1 MSTQK
6 YERAE
11 KSRKKPFSPEAFKK
25 ILEKNRAKEIVEGA
39 KRLGKHVNPVMVA
52 HVPVDL

>member
-25 ILEKNRAKEIVEGA
+25 ILEKNRAKEIAEGA
-39 KRLGKHVNPVMVA
+39 KRLGKYVNPVMVA